1 MNDLTIARR
10 DDEPEVLAGFFGDA
24 DRVYM
29 AAKRFHQDG
38 EVLDAVAIWLCS
50 DRSPE
55 DTEKMTKRLEAIGES
70 LQKEYDEERGPW

>member
-1 MNDLTIARR
+1 MTNYARIARN

-29 AAKRFHQDG
+29 AAKRFHQYG

-50 DRSPE
+50 DRSSE
-55 DTEKMTKRLEAIGES
+55 ETGELIKRLEAIGEG
-70 LQKEYDEERGPW
+70 LREDYDAERAG